1 MNDNKQKFL
10 KLEFFMRNIKILTAR
25 LEVGITKIAKDMKT
39 LKKVTTCM
47 QTSSKNGMLIS
58 VNS

>member
-25 LEVGITKIAKDMKT
+25 LEVGITKIAKDMKDIE
-39 LKKVTTCM
+39 KSNHVHANQQPKWYVD
-47 QTSSKNGMLIS
+47 QRK
-58 VNS
+58 